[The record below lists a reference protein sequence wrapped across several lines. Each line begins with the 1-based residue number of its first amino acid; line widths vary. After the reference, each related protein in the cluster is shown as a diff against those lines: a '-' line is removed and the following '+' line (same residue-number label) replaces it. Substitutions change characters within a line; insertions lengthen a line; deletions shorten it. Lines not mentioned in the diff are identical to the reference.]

1 MASEASFSSGGL
13 GMVFQRAIRS
23 MLMSSMI
30 MFYVYYLDYLC
41 IQVIIFTMMNT
52 ISTFAIKLSRIL
64 AGLLV
69 EPMIYFLSIMVHGV
83 SIYTILY
90 KNLYST

>member
-1 MASEASFSSGGL
+1 
-13 GMVFQRAIRS
+13 MVFQRAIRS